1 MRNKQIQSAALAVL
15 LAGFVGADAGRA
27 QNSPAGKQAAR
38 SSDKQTEKQKEAQ
51 ERAEFAARLN
61 QIAPD
66 DWRTARSE
74 VSLLAGLAPGKALTA
89 LRALWPGLTN
99 PIVKQELANAFVNAE
114 HPDTLGILMLAA
126 EDTDEKV
133 RSQTVYMIC
142 RALLLPLNTKAPE
155 ALERLRQN
163 VTKPL
168 ADAQGERLREVAQQ
182 IDVADA
188 KVLQPLSQSVGLLL
202 RSSNARALAVKNGLL
217 TVCEH
222 RLTDANATP
231 QIKAAILDM
240 LQNFDLPNATLD
252 KVILPAATQSQDDE
266 TQFRAYRLLAKAG
279 YAPGY
284 APLLRALIAA
294 VQKQSNATTS
304 LAQCVG
310 DYGRP
315 EAIPTLIGLIAA
327 DNNSD
332 TIYNVGYFGLGWLTG
347 VMYGEHHDGNW
358 WRLWWEHNHDSLPA
372 SIRNLPIP
380 ELPRSKA
387 YQEPLPREVHNDPQR
402 YKDYC
407 LQELTRALQ
416 QAGGQETGPAGAAGA
431 VAAINDPQ
439 VIPTLIGM
447 IAADN
452 TPASI
457 YGIGYFALSP
467 LTGVPYNST
476 HDGNWWRLW
485 WEQHR
490 LELNSTA
497 GNLAIP
503 DLPHTLAYRAPVPI
517 AVHRDPAA
525 LRAYLLAGVK
535 QELGSKNNSLMSVL
549 SALEKLKDPAAIAP
563 LIDLLPADH
572 ASNLFSFIVQNGL
585 SPLTGVRYADTQD
598 RVWWQQWLAG
608 HHADVEKRIAAFVP
622 QPDYLQFPYK
632 PQGNQQ
638 HNPFVTAYGYAPRVQ
653 PKTQGVAQVKP
664 EPEPDDIRDVPSR
677 RIALGGDPNRAY
689 RIVGLQAKQPVPPK
703 GYKLLVV
710 LPGGDGSDDFR
721 WFIRRMKKNAVPND
735 MLVAQ
740 IIAPRWSDWQ
750 ANNLVWPTR
759 PNPFYGMKFPT
770 EQLIEDVIADVRR
783 QTHLAPD
790 QIYALAW
797 SSSGPAVYTAVASPR
812 SSLRG
817 AFIAMSVFR
826 PAELPAPSALAG
838 KRFFLYHSSHDFI
851 PIQQAHEAEQ
861 FMRAHGAKT
870 QFREYQGTHGWTGNT
885 FEDIHAGLDWLTGGA
900 KSTTENT
907 GNTGREEGKD
917 IRRVET
923 AKHTK

>member
-1 MRNKQIQSAALAVL
+1 MRNKQIQSATLAML
-15 LAGFVGADAGRA
+15 LAGFVGAGAARA
-27 QNSPAGKQAAR
+27 QTTPAGKQAAR
-38 SSDKQTEKQKEAQ
+38 PSDKQAEKQKEAQ

-74 VSLLAGLAPGKALTA
+74 VSLLAGLAPGKALTT

-99 PIVKQELANAFVNAE
+99 PTVKQELANAFVNAE

-126 EDTDEKV
+126 EDADAKV

-163 VTKPL
+163 VNKPL
-168 ADAQGERLREVAQQ
+168 DQAQGERLREVAQQ
-182 IDVADA
+182 VDVADA
-188 KVLQPLSQSVGLLL
+188 TVLQPLAQSVGLML
-202 RSSNARALAVKNGLL
+202 RSSNARALAIKSGLL
-217 TVCEH
+217 TACEH

-231 QIKAAILDM
+231 QLKASILDI
-240 LQNFDLPNATLD
+240 LQDFDLPTATLAQ
-252 KVILPAATQSQDDE
+252 VILPAATQAQDDE

-284 APLLRALIAA
+284 APLLRALTAS

-304 LAQCVG
+304 LAQCVAE
-310 DYGRP
+310 YGRP

-327 DNNSD
+327 DNNSE

-372 SIRNLPIP
+372 SVRNLPIP
-380 ELPRSKA
+380 EFPRSRN
-387 YQEPLPREVHNDPQR
+387 YREPLSREVHNDPQR

-416 QAGGQETGPAGAAGA
+416 QANGQETGPAGAAGA

-439 VIPTLIGM
+439 VIPTLIGL
-447 IAADN
+447 IASDN

-467 LTGVPYNST
+467 LTGVPYNPI

-497 GNLAIP
+497 GDLAIP
-503 DLPHTLAYRAPVPI
+503 DLPHTPAYRAPMPAV
-517 AVHRDPAA
+517 VHRDPAA

-535 QELGSKNNSLMSVL
+535 QELTSENNTLYSLL
-549 SALEKLKDPAAIAP
+549 TALEKLNDPATIAP
-563 LIDLLPADH
+563 LIDMLPDTH
-572 ASNLFSFIVQNGL
+572 APIPVQDASGAATGVRNSAFASIVRGGL
-585 SPLTGVRYADTQD
+585 SPLTGVRYSDTQD
-598 RVWWQQWLAG
+598 RAWWQQWLAD
-608 HHADVEKRIAAFVP
+608 HHADVEKCIAAFVP
-622 QPDYLQFPYK
+622 QPDYPQFAYK

-653 PKTQGVAQVKP
+653 PKTQGVAQTKP
-664 EPEPDDIRDVPSR
+664 EPDPDDIRDVPSQ

-689 RIVGLQAKQPVPPK
+689 RIVGLQTKQPVPPK
-703 GYKLLVV
+703 GYKLLIV

-740 IIAPRWSDWQ
+740 IIAPRWSNWQ
-750 ANNLVWPTR
+750 ASNLVWPTR

-783 QTHLAPD
+783 RTRITPE

-826 PAELPAPSALAG
+826 PAELPAPSVLAA

-885 FEDIHAGLDWLTGGA
+885 FEDIHAGLNWLTGGA
-900 KSTTENT
+900 K
-907 GNTGREEGKD
+907 
-917 IRRVET
+917 
-923 AKHTK
+923 